1 MWWYKKSKKSNIY
14 RDNPGSQTFHS
25 MDEIRKKNLN
35 FTFTRDNIK
44 IQYIRWG
51 QLSLYNLTFKV
62 ELSPDFF
69 LISEF
74 ILDLFKNIY
83 HPKWQIKGSLT
94 GCNLGRI
101 KEINDCRFSAVLI
114 TIFVLYI
121 KLIEF
126 LAKEDE
132 KTFHYSSGHAT
143 YKPPLSLFT
152 SNHTKESCIK
162 ILINFFHVI

>member
-35 FTFTRDNIK
+35 FTLTRDSIK

-83 HPKWQIKGSLT
+83 HPKMT
-94 GCNLGRI
+94 N
-101 KEINDCRFSAVLI
+101 
-114 TIFVLYI
+114 
-121 KLIEF
+121 
-126 LAKEDE
+126 
-132 KTFHYSSGHAT
+132 
-143 YKPPLSLFT
+143 
-152 SNHTKESCIK
+152 
-162 ILINFFHVI
+162 